1 MLVKYTFLN
10 TGIDVAKFRMHV
22 HLPSYGTFLSFEK
35 FVKRYN
41 SSPMWTFMG
50 YIRFLWL
57 AHWELG
63 KIPIPLDVVYLLS
76 NTANDQTDLMFH
88 ENQ

>member
-41 SSPMWTFMG
+41 SSPLWTLYQVPVAG
-50 YIRFLWL
+50 P
-57 AHWELG
+57 LG
-63 KIPIPLDVVYLLS
+63 
-76 NTANDQTDLMFH
+76 TW
-88 ENQ
+88 

>member
-1 MLVKYTFLN
+1 MLQNTF
-10 TGIDVAKFRMHV
+10 IHI
-22 HLPSYGTFLSFEK
+22 SYGTFLSFEK